1 MALPR
6 ESRFVIAPQKHEA
19 PDART
24 PGASSSTSRAP
35 ADGPAASGRR
45 TRYFAFRP
53 AAGAGA
59 YPETRHCHAS
69 IVFSPS

>member
-1 MALPR
+1 MKRRSPR
-6 ESRFVIAPQKHEA
+6 RSHAGGFDIA
-19 PDART
+19 
-24 PGASSSTSRAP
+24 SRAP